1 MRTRNKSFF
10 HYRIE
15 KHSNNEIL
23 YTKYYMTMDD
33 IKKDFNISRHTL
45 SNLLKNPEMKS
56 KKFKDLKIFRDYKAA
71 YQIVPILQE
80 NI

>member
-1 MRTRNKSFF
+1 MRSKNKSFF

-15 KHSNNEIL
+15 KYSNDKL
-23 YTKYYMTMDD
+23 DYTKYYMTMED

-45 SNLLKNPEMKS
+45 SNLLKNQELSS
-56 KKFKDLKIFRDYKAA
+56 KKFKDIKIFRDYKPAFH
-71 YQIVPILQE
+71 IVPILQE